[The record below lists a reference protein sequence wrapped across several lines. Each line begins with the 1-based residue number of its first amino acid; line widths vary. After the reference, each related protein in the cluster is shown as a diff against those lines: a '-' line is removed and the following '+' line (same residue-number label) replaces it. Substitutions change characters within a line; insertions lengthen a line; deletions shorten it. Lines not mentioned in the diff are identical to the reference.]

1 MSSWAFREIDTVFGS
16 RNICAVV
23 SVSNKGAVS
32 FVDVEDNAHP
42 IPEDLKKCLTDLIG
56 GADYSS
62 VPDVSGVQPF
72 RFLR

>member
-1 MSSWAFREIDTVFGS
+1 MSSWAFREIDTVSGS

-32 FVDVEDNAHP
+32 FVDVENNVHP
-42 IPEDLKKCLTDLIG
+42 IPEVLKKCLTDLIG
-56 GADYSS
+56 GADFSS

-72 RFLR
+72 RFQR